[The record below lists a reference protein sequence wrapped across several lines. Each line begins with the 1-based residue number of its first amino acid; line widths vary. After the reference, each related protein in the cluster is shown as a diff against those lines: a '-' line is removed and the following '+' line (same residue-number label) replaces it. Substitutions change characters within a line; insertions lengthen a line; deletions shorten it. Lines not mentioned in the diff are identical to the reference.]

1 MVSSQ
6 CGVAKWSSDTPVL
19 PSAVDNVLERF
30 VTYNSDKHLL
40 DEERIIRAATES
52 TKVDK
57 ALQRF
62 TVDSRLG
69 GSITDNPRLVQ
80 KAVKRVKEAR
90 IVFTTCSGAGL
101 GVLRNIDFDTVLIDE
116 ASQITEPCALIP
128 LVKGCERAVLVGDQ

>member
-1 MVSSQ
+1 M
-6 CGVAKWSSDTPVL
+6 L